1 MQQLRKKRSTVNYFN
16 IHHFIDFAFEINNS
30 LLWTYQD
37 LIILYLFH
45 YRLMKISKLKQFCSY
60 LIKNYTIFCTFLIH
74 LYMEPQV
81 SFISSDKEFCFIFSF
96 KIDLNVEFEIFQVK
110 LDTLDLAGRVQTH
123 RYTMITFKRLLSGV
137 FRLFIS
143 LFSDIRSSYLL
154 NPDQIIE
161 ARNSK
166 IR

>member
-1 MQQLRKKRSTVNYFN
+1 
-16 IHHFIDFAFEINNS
+16 
-30 LLWTYQD
+30 
-37 LIILYLFH
+37 
-45 YRLMKISKLKQFCSY
+45 
-60 LIKNYTIFCTFLIH
+60 
-74 LYMEPQV
+74 MEPQV

>member
-45 YRLMKISKLKQFCSY
+45 YRLMKMSKLKQFCSY

-110 LDTLDLAGRVQTH
+110 LDTLDLAGRVQNPPLYDDH
-123 RYTMITFKRLLSGV
+123 IQAATFRRV
-137 FRLFIS
+137 
-143 LFSDIRSSYLL
+143 
-154 NPDQIIE
+154 PIIYI
-161 ARNSK
+161 AFL
-166 IR
+166 